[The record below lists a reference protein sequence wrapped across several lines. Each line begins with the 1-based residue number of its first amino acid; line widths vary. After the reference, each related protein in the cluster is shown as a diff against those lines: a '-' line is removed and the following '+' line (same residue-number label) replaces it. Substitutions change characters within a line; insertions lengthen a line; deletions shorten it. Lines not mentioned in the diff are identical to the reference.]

1 MMNEEEKLCMKKRN
15 DERNNEMMNEKNR
28 IDG

>member
-1 MMNEEEKLCMKKRN
+1 MNEEEKLCVKKRK

>member
-1 MMNEEEKLCMKKRN
+1 MNEEEKLCMKKRN
-15 DERNNEMMNEKNR
+15 DERNNEMINEKNR

>member
-1 MMNEEEKLCMKKRN
+1 MMNEEEKLCMKKRKN
-15 DERNNEMMNEKNR
+15 ERNNEMMNEKNR

>member
-1 MMNEEEKLCMKKRN
+1 MNEEEKSCMKKRN
-15 DERNNEMMNEKNR
+15 DERKNEMMNEKNR

>member
-1 MMNEEEKLCMKKRN
+1 MNEEEKLCMKKRN
-15 DERNNEMMNEKNR
+15 DERNNEMMNEKKR